1 LYRKRSDLETI
12 FRCIDKDNSGYLT
25 LDEFEEACTVVSH
38 HTEVNFPPNYAHDLA
53 NSMDLDKDGRICFN
67 EFLECFRIVDN
78 EEKGISPRRGN
89 IENSTV

>member
-1 LYRKRSDLETI
+1 MSVDITRTVIATQNCLICYV
-12 FRCIDKDNSGYLT
+12 GYLT